1 MYDLNLSVPNLTSPK
16 YSSDN
21 RFLLLKNYLYELNEA
36 LSYALGDKAQTEMQ
50 TLKKELEAQQK
61 GDEKQS
67 VIQLKNE
74 SRKRFEELKNQII
87 RVAEEIEMDYTT
99 LISQSEREILLRAQ
113 GEFATKTEFGEYK
126 NQVDTELSQTAE
138 SISANAKATE
148 EISSELENYK
158 KTNNAQLTVQAEEI
172 LSQVENI
179 YSAKTDLGDLEE
191 RFSSQISQT
200 ASGITEA
207 FSESL
212 SSFSE
217 DLSSVGG
224 ELKELVS
231 SLDVYIRRGE
241 LEDGIYGIEIGRS
254 DSSIKARFTNDRLSF
269 YQGISEVA
277 YISGSN
283 LYITRAEILDYLKI
297 GNTTDGYFTF
307 DVSENG
313 LEVMWSNG
321 N

>member
-16 YSSDN
+16 YSNDN
-21 RFLLLKNYLYELNEA
+21 RFLLLKNYLYELNET
-36 LSYALGDKAQTEMQ
+36 LSFALGDKSETEIRN
-50 TLKKELEAQQK
+50 LKKEIESEK
-61 GDEKQS
+61 GEEKQN
-67 VIQLKNE
+67 IIRLKND
-74 SRKRFEELKNQII
+74 SKKRFEELKEQII
-87 RVAEEIEMDYTT
+87 RTAEEIELDYSTA
-99 LISQSEREILLRAQ
+99 ISQSEKEILQTVQ
-113 GEFATKTEFGEYK
+113 GEFATKTEFSEYK
-126 NQVDTELSQTAE
+126 NQVDTELLQTAE
-138 SISANAKATE
+138 SISANAKTTE
-148 EISSELENYK
+148 EISADLENYK
-158 KTNNAQLTVQAEEI
+158 KTNNAQFTVQAEEI

-191 RFSSQISQT
+191 RVSSQISQT
-200 ASGITEA
+200 AQGITET

-224 ELKELVS
+224 EVKELVS

-241 LEDGIYGIEIGRS
+241 LEEGVYGIEIGRS
-254 DSSIKARFTNDRLSF
+254 DSNIKARFTNDRLSF
-269 YQGISEVA
+269 FQGISEVA

-297 GNTTDGYFTF
+297 GNSTDGYFTF

-313 LEVMWSNG
+313 LEVMWSGG

>member
-16 YSSDN
+16 YSNDN
-21 RFLLLKNYLYELNEA
+21 RFLLLKNYLYELNET
-36 LSYALGDKAQTEMQ
+36 LSFALGDKSQTEIQM
-50 TLKKELEAQQK
+50 LKKKFETGK
-61 GDEKQS
+61 GEEKQN
-67 VIQLKNE
+67 IIRLKND
-74 SRKRFEELKNQII
+74 SKKRFEELKNQII
-87 RVAEEIEMDYTT
+87 RTAEEIEMDYSAA
-99 LISQSEREILLRAQ
+99 ISQSEREILQTAQ
-113 GEFATKTEFGEYK
+113 GEFTTKTEFSEYK
-126 NQVDTELSQTAE
+126 NQVGTELLQTAE
-138 SISANAKATE
+138 GISANAKTTE
-148 EISSELENYK
+148 EISAALESYK
-158 KTNNAQLTVQAEEI
+158 KTNNAQLTIQAEEI

-191 RFSSQISQT
+191 RISSQISQT
-200 ASGITEA
+200 AEGITET

-224 ELKELVS
+224 EVKELAS

-241 LEDGIYGIEIGRS
+241 LEEGVYGIEIGRS
-254 DSSIKARFTNDRLSF
+254 DSNIKARFTNDRLSF
-269 YQGISEVA
+269 YQGLSEVA

-297 GNTTDGYFTF
+297 GNSTDGYFTF

-313 LEVMWSNG
+313 LEVMWSGG

>member
-16 YSSDN
+16 YSNDN
-21 RFLLLKNYLYELNEA
+21 RFLLLKNYLYELNEM
-36 LSYALGDKAQTEMQ
+36 LSFALGDIPEPEIKTIRKEIESNKETEKQ
-50 TLKKELEAQQK
+50 TL
-61 GDEKQS
+61 
-67 VIQLKNE
+67 IQLKNE
-74 SRKRFEELKNQII
+74 SKKRFEELKNQII
-87 RVAEEIEMDYTT
+87 RTAEEIEMDYSTA
-99 LISQSEREILLRAQ
+99 ISNSEREILQTAQ

-126 NQVDTELSQTAE
+126 NQVDTELLQTAE
-138 SISANAKATE
+138 SISANAKTTE
-148 EISSELENYK
+148 EISAELENYK

-179 YSAKTDLGDLEE
+179 YSAKTELGELEE
-191 RFSSQISQT
+191 RVSSQISQT
-200 ASGITEA
+200 TQGITET

-212 SSFSE
+212 SAMGE

-224 ELKELVS
+224 EVKELIS

-241 LEDGIYGIEIGRS
+241 LEEGIFGIEIGRS
-254 DSSIKARFTNDRLSF
+254 DSNIKARFTNDRLSF
-269 YQGISEVA
+269 YQGLSEVA

-283 LYITRAEILDYLKI
+283 LYITRTEILDYLKI
-297 GNTTDGYFTF
+297 GNSADGYFTF

-313 LEVMWSNG
+313 LEVMWSVG

>member
-16 YSSDN
+16 YSNDN
-21 RFLLLKNYLYELNEA
+21 RFLLLKNYLYELNET
-36 LSYALGDKAQTEMQ
+36 LSFALGDKPQTEIQ
-50 TLKKELEAQQK
+50 NLKKEIETGK
-61 GDEKQS
+61 GEEKQN
-67 VIQLKNE
+67 IIRLKND
-74 SRKRFEELKNQII
+74 SKKRFEELKNQII
-87 RVAEEIEMDYTT
+87 RTAEEIEMDYSAA
-99 LISQSEREILLRAQ
+99 ISQSEREILQTAQ
-113 GEFATKTEFGEYK
+113 GEFTTKTEFSEYK
-126 NQVDTELSQTAE
+126 NQVDTELLQTAE
-138 SISANAKATE
+138 GISANAKTTE
-148 EISSELENYK
+148 EISADLESYK
-158 KTNNAQLTVQAEEI
+158 KTNNAQLTIQAEEI

-191 RFSSQISQT
+191 RISSQISQT
-200 ASGITEA
+200 AEGITET

-224 ELKELVS
+224 EVKELAS

-241 LEDGIYGIEIGRS
+241 LEEGVYGIEIGRS
-254 DSSIKARFTNDRLSF
+254 DSNIKARFTNDRLSF
-269 YQGISEVA
+269 YQGLSEVA

-297 GNTTDGYFTF
+297 GNSTDGYFTF

-313 LEVMWSNG
+313 LEVMWSGG

>member
-16 YSSDN
+16 YSNDN
-21 RFLLLKNYLYELNEA
+21 RFLLLKNYLYELNEM
-36 LSYALGDKAQTEMQ
+36 LSFALGDRPETEIQKLQKAIEIE
-50 TLKKELEAQQK
+50 KNE
-61 GDEKQS
+61 EKQN
-67 VIQLKNE
+67 IIRLKNDSKE
-74 SRKRFEELKNQII
+74 KFEELKNQII
-87 RVAEEIEMDYTT
+87 RTAEEIEMDYSTA
-99 LISQSEREILLRAQ
+99 ISKTEKELLQKAT
-113 GEFATKTEFGEYK
+113 GEFATKTEVGEYK
-126 NQVDTELSQTAE
+126 NQIYTELLQTAE
-138 SISANAKATE
+138 GISANAKATE
-148 EISSELENYK
+148 EISTDLENYK
-158 KTNNAQLTVQAEEI
+158 KSNNAQLTVQAEEI

-191 RFSSQISQT
+191 RVSSQISQT
-200 ASGITEA
+200 AEGITEN

-212 SSFSE
+212 TSLGE

-224 ELKELVS
+224 EVKELVS

-241 LEDGIYGIEIGRS
+241 LEEGIYGIEIGRS
-254 DSSIKARFTNDRLSF
+254 DSNIKARFTNDRLSF
-269 YQGISEVA
+269 YQGLSEVA

-297 GNTTDGYFTF
+297 GNSTDGYFTF

-313 LEVMWSNG
+313 LEVMWSGG

>member
-21 RFLLLKNYLYELNEA
+21 RFLLLKNYLYELNET
-36 LSYALGDKAQTEMQ
+36 LSYALGDKSQTEIQ
-50 TLKKELEAQQK
+50 NLKKEIEGSKAE
-61 GDEKQS
+61 EKENIIRLNNDS
-67 VIQLKNE
+67 K
-74 SRKRFEELKNQII
+74 KRFEELKNQII
-87 RVAEEIEMDYTT
+87 RTAEEIEMDYSTA
-99 LISQSEREILLRAQ
+99 ISESERGILHTAEGQ
-113 GEFATKTEFGEYK
+113 FATKTEFGEYK
-126 NQVDTELSQTAE
+126 NQVDTELLQTAE
-138 SISANAKATE
+138 GISAAARTAE
-148 EISSELENYK
+148 ALLTELEEYK
-158 KTNNAQLTVQAEEI
+158 KINNANLSIQAEEI
-172 LSQVENI
+172 LSQVESI
-179 YSAKTDLGDLEE
+179 YSSKTDVSELEE
-191 RFSSQISQT
+191 RVSSQISQT
-200 ASGITEA
+200 ASGITES

-224 ELKELVS
+224 EVRELVS

-241 LEDGIYGIEIGRS
+241 LEEGVYGIEIGRS
-254 DSSIKARFTNDRLSF
+254 DSKIKARFTNDRLSF

-297 GNTTDGYFTF
+297 GNSTDGYFSF

-313 LEVMWSNG
+313 LEVIWSG
-321 N
+321 I

>member
-16 YSSDN
+16 YSDDN
-21 RFLLLKNYLYELNEA
+21 RFLLLKNYLYELNET
-36 LSYALGDKAQTEMQ
+36 LSFALGDKPQTEIQ
-50 TLKKELEAQQK
+50 NLKKEIET
-61 GDEKQS
+61 GIGEEKQN
-67 VIQLKNE
+67 IIRLKND
-74 SRKRFEELKNQII
+74 SKKRFEELKEQII
-87 RVAEEIEMDYTT
+87 RTAEEIEMDYSAAFS
-99 LISQSEREILLRAQ
+99 LCEREILQTAQ

-126 NQVDTELSQTAE
+126 NQVDTELLQTAE
-138 SISANAKATE
+138 GISANAKTTE
-148 EISSELENYK
+148 EISADLESYK
-158 KTNNAQLTVQAEEI
+158 KTNNAQLTIQAEEI

-191 RFSSQISQT
+191 RISSQISQT
-200 ASGITEA
+200 AEGITET

-224 ELKELVS
+224 EVKELAS

-241 LEDGIYGIEIGRS
+241 LEEGVYGIEIGRS
-254 DSSIKARFTNDRLSF
+254 DSNIKARFTNDRLSF
-269 YQGISEVA
+269 YQGLSEVA
-277 YISGSN
+277 YVSGSN

-297 GNTTDGYFTF
+297 GNSTDGYFTF

-313 LEVMWSNG
+313 LEVMWSGG

>member
-16 YSSDN
+16 YTNDN

-36 LSYALGDKAQTEMQ
+36 LSFALGDKSQTEIQ
-50 TLKKELEAQQK
+50 SLKKEIETGK
-61 GDEKQS
+61 GEERQN
-67 VIQLKNE
+67 IIRLKND
-74 SRKRFEELKNQII
+74 SKKRFEELKEQII
-87 RVAEEIEMDYTT
+87 RTAEEIEMDYSTA
-99 LISQSEREILLRAQ
+99 ISENEKEILQKAQ

-126 NQVDTELSQTAE
+126 NQVDTELLQTAE
-138 SISANAKATE
+138 GISANAKTTE
-148 EISSELENYK
+148 ELSLDLESYK
-158 KTNNAQLTVQAEEI
+158 KSNNAEVSLQAEEI

-179 YSAKTDLGDLEE
+179 YFMKTDVGDLEE
-191 RFSSQISQT
+191 RISSQISQT
-200 ASGITEA
+200 AEGITES

-212 SSFSE
+212 SAFSE

-224 ELKELVS
+224 EVKELVS

-241 LEDGIYGIEIGRS
+241 LEEGIFGIEIGRS
-254 DSSIKARFTNDRLSF
+254 DSSIKARFTNERLSF
-269 YQGISEVA
+269 YQGLDQVA

-297 GNTTDGYFTF
+297 GNETDGYFTF

-313 LEVMWSNG
+313 LEVMWSDG

>member
-16 YSSDN
+16 YSDDN
-21 RFLLLKNYLYELNEA
+21 RFLLLKNYLYELNET
-36 LSYALGDKAQTEMQ
+36 LSFALGDKPQTEIQ
-50 TLKKELEAQQK
+50 NLKKEIDTGK
-61 GDEKQS
+61 GEEKQN
-67 VIQLKNE
+67 IIRLKND
-74 SRKRFEELKNQII
+74 SKKRFEELKEQII
-87 RVAEEIEMDYTT
+87 RTAEEIEMDYSAA
-99 LISQSEREILLRAQ
+99 ISQSEREILQTVQ
-113 GEFATKTEFGEYK
+113 GEFTTKTEFSEYK
-126 NQVDTELSQTAE
+126 NQVDTELLQTAE
-138 SISANAKATE
+138 GISANAKTTE
-148 EISSELENYK
+148 EISADLESYK
-158 KTNNAQLTVQAEEI
+158 KTNNAQLTIQAEEI

-191 RFSSQISQT
+191 RISSQISQT
-200 ASGITEA
+200 AEGITET

-224 ELKELVS
+224 EVKELAS

-241 LEDGIYGIEIGRS
+241 LEEGVYGIEIGRS
-254 DSSIKARFTNDRLSF
+254 DSNIKARFTNDRLSF
-269 YQGISEVA
+269 YQGLSEVA
-277 YISGSN
+277 YVSGSN

-297 GNTTDGYFTF
+297 GNSTDGYFTF

-313 LEVMWSNG
+313 LEVMWSGG

>member
-16 YSSDN
+16 YSNDN
-21 RFLLLKNYLYELNEA
+21 RFLLLKNYLYELNET
-36 LSYALGDKAQTEMQ
+36 LSFALGDKPQTEIQ
-50 TLKKELEAQQK
+50 NLKKEIETGK
-61 GDEKQS
+61 GEEKQN
-67 VIQLKNE
+67 IIRLKND
-74 SRKRFEELKNQII
+74 SKKRFEELKNQII
-87 RVAEEIEMDYTT
+87 RTAEQIEMDYSAA
-99 LISQSEREILLRAQ
+99 ISQSEREILQTAQ
-113 GEFATKTEFGEYK
+113 GEFATKTEFSEYK
-126 NQVDTELSQTAE
+126 NQVDTELLQTAE
-138 SISANAKATE
+138 GISANAKTTE
-148 EISSELENYK
+148 EISADLESYK
-158 KTNNAQLTVQAEEI
+158 KTNNAQLTIQAEEI

-191 RFSSQISQT
+191 RISSQISQT
-200 ASGITEA
+200 AEGITEI

-224 ELKELVS
+224 EVKELAS

-241 LEDGIYGIEIGRS
+241 LEKGVYGIEIGRS
-254 DSSIKARFTNDRLSF
+254 DSNIKARFTNDRLSF
-269 YQGISEVA
+269 YQGLSEVA
-277 YISGSN
+277 YVSGSN

-297 GNTTDGYFTF
+297 GNSTDGYFTF

-313 LEVMWSNG
+313 LEVMWSGG

>member
-16 YSSDN
+16 YSDDN

-36 LSYALGDKAQTEMQ
+36 LSYALGDKSQTEIQ
-50 TLKKELEAQQK
+50 NLKKQIETEK
-61 GDEKQS
+61 DDEKQNIIRLNS
-67 VIQLKNE
+67 DSK
-74 SRKRFEELKNQII
+74 KRFQELKEQII
-87 RVAEEIEMDYTT
+87 RTAEEIEMDYSTA
-99 LISQSEREILLRAQ
+99 ISESEKEILQTAQ

-126 NQVDTELSQTAE
+126 NQVDTELLQTAE

-148 EISSELENYK
+148 EISADLENYK
-158 KTNNAQLTVQAEEI
+158 KTNNAQLSIQSTEI

-179 YSAKTDLGDLEE
+179 YSSKTDLGDLEE
-191 RFSSQISQT
+191 RISSQISQT
-200 ASGITEA
+200 ADGITET
-207 FSESL
+207 FSEKL
-212 SSFSE
+212 SVFNE

-224 ELKELVS
+224 EVKELAS

-241 LEDGIYGIEIGRS
+241 LEEGVFGIEIGRS
-254 DSSIKARFTNDRLSF
+254 DSNIKARFTNDRLSF
-269 YQGISEVA
+269 FQGLSEVA

-307 DVSENG
+307 DVSHNG